1 MKKKKKMTI
10 DYFKDSTI
18 EFIKLWFRMEKV
30 LGRILS
36 FEEIDKIRE
45 EMEKVENENKTSKL

>member
-1 MKKKKKMTI
+1 MTI